1 MLDSS
6 TQLRFAVEF
15 ATFLAAVA
23 GAAVVLLR
31 PALIGARGRARAI
44 LAVGFVF
51 LAVAAFLH
59 GTLLAAAD
67 DSLLVIVRGLGIV
80 LLAIGNLGLTEDRIT
95 RRVLW
100 AAVVLLAVA
109 EGATALGTDV
119 AANWARSAGALGL
132 GAVLVVS
139 ARRSIP
145 ARIAVG
151 TAATLLIVVLAVSL
165 ALSVVIG
172 RNVEREAVRRI
183 AVRARAE
190 ALNVQDAALRDAVT
204 SAKLVAL
211 SLPGLR
217 GSPQETEL
225 RNVAAQPA
233 PSQSIDDALGA
244 FVANDLIVVDG
255 PLVYLSLDR
264 RVIAEARTEQVGS
277 VALAGSRAVSAL
289 IEGRDI
295 VAADIEIIGTEA
307 MAVAAFAVTV
317 PSVPEGRTAVG
328 LIVAAETLGVEY
340 ADARTA
346 ADQDVP
352 LAFVDRDR
360 VLARSTP
367 MLVSESDLRRVGE
380 LALESDSGSADLLTD
395 SHFLAAASVRAKS
408 GSKVFAVVGATPRTI
423 VDDTRNSLFRTL
435 FVVALVTALGA
446 FVVAVFVGER
456 IGKKLRHLTAAAEE
470 IQKGDLS
477 VRASVAS
484 EDELGVLSNAFD
496 SMAGSIESM
505 ATELRQAADEEARLR
520 GRLEAVVS
528 GMGEALIAVDQRGQV
543 TLFNDAAE
551 DLLNVAAGQVVGR
564 SLGDVVSVVSERG
577 ADLTARMSHP
587 TPGSWTE
594 AAVVVRRDGV
604 QVPVALS
611 AGGLRSARGDV
622 VGGVYVMRDMRRERE
637 VERMKTE
644 FLSNISHELRT
655 PLVPI
660 KGFAELLR
668 SRSLSKAQ
676 SREFLDRILDASA
689 DLERTVDLL
698 VMVAADEAA
707 RLTIRK
713 EPVEVR
719 DLLEN
724 VVERWKGKVGGRHE
738 ISRRVG
744 RRLPTIVGD
753 RRLLERSL
761 DELVDNA
768 VKYSPEGGRVTVSA
782 TSAGNGHGPAVAITI
797 RDEGVGIPPE
807 RLEGIF
813 EDFAQADSSATRE
826 FGGLGL
832 GLAFVRRIVR
842 AHQGHLTAESAPGK
856 GSTFSIVL
864 PVTRERERVL

>member
-15 ATFLAAVA
+15 ATFLAAIA

-31 PALIGARGRARAI
+31 PELIGARGRARLV
-44 LAVGFVF
+44 LAVGFVA

-59 GTLLAAAD
+59 GTLLASAD
-67 DSLLVIVRGLGIV
+67 DTILVLVRGAGIV
-80 LLAIGNLGLTEDRIT
+80 LLAIGNLGLAEDRTT

-100 AAVVLLAVA
+100 GAVVLLAVA
-109 EGATALGTDV
+109 EGATALGADV

-151 TAATLLIVVLAVSL
+151 TAATLLLVVLAVSL

-190 ALNVQDAALRDAVT
+190 AINVQEAALRDAVT

-211 SLPGLR
+211 SLPGPTGGEQEAILR
-217 GSPQETEL
+217 A
-225 RNVAAQPA
+225 VAAQPA
-233 PSQSIDDALGA
+233 PNDRISRSLKALA
-244 FVANDLIVVDG
+244 DNDLIVVGG
-255 PLVYLSLDR
+255 PVLYLTLDR
-264 RVIAEARTEQVGS
+264 RVIAEERTEQVGS

-289 IEGRDI
+289 LEGRDF
-295 VAADIEIIGTEA
+295 VASEIEIIGSQA
-307 MAVAAFAVTV
+307 MAVAAHAVVLTN
-317 PSVPEGRTAVG
+317 VPEGRAVVG
-328 LIVAAETLGVEY
+328 IVVAAESLNREY
-340 ADARTA
+340 VDARSA
-346 ADQDVP
+346 ADEDIP

-360 VLARSTP
+360 ILARGTSL
-367 MLVSESDLRRVGE
+367 LVPESDVREVARI
-380 LALESDSGSADLLTD
+380 ALDSDLGSASLLTD
-395 SHFLAAASVRAKS
+395 THFVAAEAVVAKD
-408 GSKVFAVVGATPRTI
+408 GTKAFAVVGATPRTI

-446 FVVAVFVGER
+446 FLVAVFVGER
-456 IGKKLRHLTAAAEE
+456 IGKKLRHLTAAAEG
-470 IQKGDLS
+470 IQKGDLT

-484 EDELGVLSNAFD
+484 EDELGVLGSAFD
-496 SMAGSIESM
+496 SMAGSIESL
-505 ATELRQAADEEARLR
+505 ATELRQTADEEARLR

-528 GMGEALIAVDQRGQV
+528 GMGEALVAVDSRGSV

-551 DLLNVAAGQVVGR
+551 ELFNLAAGQVVGR
-564 SLGDVVSVVSERG
+564 PLADVVSVVSERG
-577 ADLTARMSHP
+577 GDLTARLSRP

-594 AAVVVRRDGV
+594 AAVAVRHDGV

-611 AGGLRSARGDV
+611 AGGLRSARGEV
-622 VGGVYVMRDMRRERE
+622 VGGVYVLRDMRRERE

-668 SRSLSKAQ
+668 NRSVSKAQ
-676 SREFLDRILDASA
+676 SREFLDRILDSA
-689 DLERTVDLL
+689 GDLERVVDLL

-719 DLLEN
+719 DLLDN
-724 VVERWKGKVGGRHE
+724 VVARWKGKVDDRHE

-744 RRLPTIVGD
+744 RGLPTIVGD

-782 TSAGNGHGPAVAITI
+782 APAANGHGPAVAIMI
-797 RDEGVGIPPE
+797 SDEGVGIPPD

-842 AHQGHLTAESAPGK
+842 AHQGHLSAESAPGK

-864 PVTRERERVL
+864 PAAGVRERVR